1 MVSHI
6 TEPSTTE
13 ASTSEGSKLTPTSET
28 TPAMRVIST
37 TPAAITTPN
46 MTTTTYITGLLCQTG
61 AAEFLSVQ
69 TPDACDFFIVE
80 FATNPAR
87 PHPVYSYMATVDIT
101 SLAQQIEVVN
111 RIRVAANG
119 ALLLLVQRSVL
130 HSFTPDSGLDP
141 RAVVR
146 GLVQLVV
153 DTNAHGVVLA
163 DRHLHESDLQQVFA
177 DANDLSNEIYPYHG
191 LIRYDKYSGQRA
203 ELRSLLAKVSNMP
216 HLTFVFRVSG
226 LSRTFTHPYFNNLYM
241 ENLNQQNLSWIIDE
255 DVVRPLM
262 TIDGRKSVAL
272 SMSLMARSCPENTI
286 IKADTM
292 SECSDMPL
300 DLTREEFYS
309 RFSGSSGTAGV
320 PSASGGGHVSRF
332 KADAGWMES
341 HRQRRAKIWRTST
354 SRLEKTTRTGTR
366 TQNRGKPHAVGHAI
380 ASTHKHAAARITKRR
395 HQNYFT
401 TKEGLNVSKTSHV
414 SLRDN
419 ILNAAGIHVNDAII
433 DTLRTNNFKNIII
446 ISTPD
451 MARAKRYN
459 GIKAIVIQGK
469 RYEIMAYATSP
480 EDTAKGVIHNIPEAE
495 SEEDITKSLVN
506 IRNPTILQARRMG
519 KTTSVVIVFKD
530 EEVPYFVYYRG
541 TEYRCYLH
549 KKKNEICGACGRLGH
564 RSDVCPAPE
573 NKICTD
579 CGYKNPPESHSCDPK
594 VRPCSKD
601 HRTGDK
607 GCSQRYPGPIS
618 LEETANS
625 RRRKHKTPRRGKIQ
639 QSRHIKDSKGTI
651 GILPPP
657 THFGQRAKSTKRQQQ
672 ETTTDLKGPSCDGTP
687 ASTRASRSPWRQQSR
702 SRSGSNIQVKIQVQ
716 VPIKERDNRG
726 ASWRRPPNKDSV
738 NGAALRDKLVYRAA
752 SPLLFGE
759 GCEPLIRLHANRTR
773 RAPAMYLEGPLRL
786 GCKRS
791 SLPQNVPQVAGT
803 SGHSLAGVSGPRPA
817 VVAFDRSQLELLLC
831 QFLRLRRNLIV

>member
-1 MVSHI
+1 
-6 TEPSTTE
+6 
-13 ASTSEGSKLTPTSET
+13 
-28 TPAMRVIST
+28 MRVIST

-46 MTTTTYITGLLCQTG
+46 MTTTTYRPFNARYQRKNITGLLCQTG

-300 DLTREEFYS
+300 DLTRICMIYPAFLQANHWS
-309 RFSGSSGTAGV
+309 V
-320 PSASGGGHVSRF
+320 
-332 KADAGWMES
+332 M
-341 HRQRRAKIWRTST
+341 
-354 SRLEKTTRTGTR
+354 TR
-366 TQNRGKPHAVGHAI
+366 
-380 ASTHKHAAARITKRR
+380 
-395 HQNYFT
+395 
-401 TKEGLNVSKTSHV
+401 
-414 SLRDN
+414 
-419 ILNAAGIHVNDAII
+419 
-433 DTLRTNNFKNIII
+433 
-446 ISTPD
+446 
-451 MARAKRYN
+451 RYN
-459 GIKAIVIQGK
+459 GARDDGLT
-469 RYEIMAYATSP
+469 RDMFFETS
-480 EDTAKGVIHNIPEAE
+480 DT
-495 SEEDITKSLVN
+495 
-506 IRNPTILQARRMG
+506 
-519 KTTSVVIVFKD
+519 F
-530 EEVPYFVYYRG
+530 
-541 TEYRCYLH
+541 
-549 KKKNEICGACGRLGH
+549 
-564 RSDVCPAPE
+564 
-573 NKICTD
+573 
-579 CGYKNPPESHSCDPK
+579 
-594 VRPCSKD
+594 
-601 HRTGDK
+601 
-607 GCSQRYPGPIS
+607 
-618 LEETANS
+618 
-625 RRRKHKTPRRGKIQ
+625 
-639 QSRHIKDSKGTI
+639 
-651 GILPPP
+651 
-657 THFGQRAKSTKRQQQ
+657 STKAYMMAKQI
-672 ETTTDLKGPSCDGTP
+672 K
-687 ASTRASRSPWRQQSR
+687 
-702 SRSGSNIQVKIQVQ
+702 RSGADPFTFIL
-716 VPIKERDNRG
+716 ERYDLEPQEEIYYEHPEGDRNVLCEAKTFG
-726 ASWRRPPNKDSV
+726 FTNKTK
-738 NGAALRDKLVYRAA
+738 AKLMT
-752 SPLLFGE
+752 L
-759 GCEPLIRLHANRTR
+759 
-773 RAPAMYLEGPLRL
+773 
-786 GCKRS
+786 
-791 SLPQNVPQVAGT
+791 
-803 SGHSLAGVSGPRPA
+803 
-817 VVAFDRSQLELLLC
+817 
-831 QFLRLRRNLIV
+831 

>member
-1 MVSHI
+1 MGHHPPSGMVSHI

-46 MTTTTYITGLLCQTG
+46 MTTTTYRPFNARYQRKNITGLLCQTG

-300 DLTREEFYS
+300 DLTRI
-309 RFSGSSGTAGV
+309 
-320 PSASGGGHVSRF
+320 PS
-332 KADAGWMES
+332 W
-341 HRQRRAKIWRTST
+341 
-354 SRLEKTTRTGTR
+354 
-366 TQNRGKPHAVGHAI
+366 
-380 ASTHKHAAARITKRR
+380 
-395 HQNYFT
+395 
-401 TKEGLNVSKTSHV
+401 
-414 SLRDN
+414 
-419 ILNAAGIHVNDAII
+419 
-433 DTLRTNNFKNIII
+433 
-446 ISTPD
+446 
-451 MARAKRYN
+451 
-459 GIKAIVIQGK
+459 
-469 RYEIMAYATSP
+469 
-480 EDTAKGVIHNIPEAE
+480 
-495 SEEDITKSLVN
+495 
-506 IRNPTILQARRMG
+506 
-519 KTTSVVIVFKD
+519 
-530 EEVPYFVYYRG
+530 
-541 TEYRCYLH
+541 
-549 KKKNEICGACGRLGH
+549 
-564 RSDVCPAPE
+564 
-573 NKICTD
+573 
-579 CGYKNPPESHSCDPK
+579 
-594 VRPCSKD
+594 
-601 HRTGDK
+601 
-607 GCSQRYPGPIS
+607 
-618 LEETANS
+618 
-625 RRRKHKTPRRGKIQ
+625 
-639 QSRHIKDSKGTI
+639 
-651 GILPPP
+651 
-657 THFGQRAKSTKRQQQ
+657 
-672 ETTTDLKGPSCDGTP
+672 
-687 ASTRASRSPWRQQSR
+687 
-702 SRSGSNIQVKIQVQ
+702 
-716 VPIKERDNRG
+716 
-726 ASWRRPPNKDSV
+726 
-738 NGAALRDKLVYRAA
+738 
-752 SPLLFGE
+752 
-759 GCEPLIRLHANRTR
+759 
-773 RAPAMYLEGPLRL
+773 MYLEGPLRL